1 MLLRV
6 TIPIKYQQFLLV
18 ASEEKIFEN
27 RPIRIKNCLWR
38 PCLSSNWHALMRL
51 CRGPSIHY
59 PCQVWFHLA
68 QWFQRRR
75 WKFLP
80 CTDWSL
86 VVFASSTPFSYNT
99 IDSQSI
105 ADFMPK
111 LCNDTIKQENYQY
124 FQYVLTKT
132 SFIMLPQNVVNIL
145 LVIPKRSLDT
155 DILGLT
161 F

>member
-1 MLLRV
+1 
-6 TIPIKYQQFLLV
+6 
-18 ASEEKIFEN
+18 
-27 RPIRIKNCLWR
+27 
-38 PCLSSNWHALMRL
+38 
-51 CRGPSIHY
+51 
-59 PCQVWFHLA
+59 LA